1 MRRFFLVSVVLA
13 MTASTVWSCTIF
25 TAVSLGGLESEGGV
39 SNNGCR
45 NTLAAVSAC
54 GACMETQAGAV
65 ADQLCAQNKY
75 ANTLSDMETC
85 AKNPSVGSSACSDFF
100 PAPDASISSS
110 TTPAALQSNIEVL
123 IGKNCEAQCQYV
135 FISYQ
140 GCSGT
145 TVRLEEATACG
156 KCITEQ
162 CRAQLVTARNKGGI
176 ASAPLTACGKSDQDC
191 LGSPD
196 CSGLTV
202 KPDAGY
208 SAEMQSVFSCVKSA
222 CTGICPGL

>member
-1 MRRFFLVSVVLA
+1 MRRLFFAGALLSI
-13 MTASTVWSCTIF
+13 TASTVLSCTIF
-25 TAVSLGGLESEGGV
+25 TTVSLSGLESEGGV

-45 NTLAAVSAC
+45 NVLTAVSAC

-75 ANTLSDMETC
+75 AITLSDMETC
-85 AKNPSVGSSACSDFF
+85 AKDPRVGSSACSDFF
-100 PAPDASISSS
+100 PASDASISGS
-110 TTPAALQSNIEVL
+110 TDPAALQSNIEVL
-123 IGKNCEAQCQYV
+123 IGKNCEAQCQFVY
-135 FISYQ
+135 ITYT
-140 GCSGT
+140 GCSGK

-162 CRAQLVTARNKGGI
+162 CRGPLVTARNKGGI
-176 ASAPLTACGKSDQDC
+176 SSAPLTACGKSDQDC
-191 LGSPD
+191 QGSPD

-208 SAEMQSVFSCVKSA
+208 SGEMLSVFSCVKSA
-222 CTGICPGL
+222 CSGICPGL